1 MAQSLL
7 TEQPRAAEAD
17 LVRRAVGKDEAA
29 IRSIIQTNNRRLYR
43 VARSIVRD
51 DSEAEDVVQE
61 AYLRAFSALP
71 EFRGESS
78 LATWLTRIVFNE
90 ALQRRRRRV
99 EQPVAQPNP
108 PPETQSQVIPF
119 PFAGHRTVD
128 PEHVIAQREIFRL
141 MERAIDDLPE
151 DFRTVLVA
159 RVIEDMSIE
168 ETADLLGLKPETV
181 KTRLHRARRL
191 LKSALPDH
199 IGPLFSDVF
208 PFDGARCGRMTEAL
222 VKRLLISA

>member
-99 EQPVAQPNP
+99 EQPMEHARPL
-108 PPETQSQVIPF
+108 ESQSQVIPF
-119 PFAGHRTVD
+119 PFAGNKAVD
-128 PEHVIAQREIFRL
+128 PESAIAQREIFRL
-141 MERAIDDLPE
+141 MERAIDGLPE

-159 RVIEDMSIE
+159 RVLEDMSIE
-168 ETADLLGLKPETV
+168 ETADLLGLRPETV

-191 LKSALPDH
+191 VREQLDKQ
-199 IGPLFSDVF
+199 IGPVLMDAF
-208 PFDGARCGRMTEAL
+208 PFAGRRCARLTDAVM
-222 VKRLLISA
+222 KRLGFPE